1 MDHRF
6 EELKRYNISEI
17 FDPTP
22 KEEAV
27 KEEDKAEVQV
37 SAGAKP
43 EAEAVSTVATTT
55 AEDKIGVAVTDEV
68 SVDDGKVVEGEGS
81 VSLANDDATGP
92 DKDGVSAVKD

>member
-27 KEEDKAEVQV
+27 KEDKAEAQI
-37 SAGAKP
+37 SAEVEAKP
-43 EAEAVSTVATTT
+43 EVVPTAIATTT
-55 AEDKIGVAVTDEV
+55 EDKSGVAVTDEV
-68 SVDDGKVVEGEGS
+68 SVDDDKAVAGDGG
-81 VSLANDDATGP
+81 VSLANDDATGR